1 MEEIQKTGTEDSD
14 DAGLRY
20 LFTKKPL
27 RSQRIDIYKK
37 IYFIY
42 EKTIPGRDGE

>member
-1 MEEIQKTGTEDSD
+1 MVEIQRTGTEDSD
-14 DAGLRY
+14 DAGPRY
-20 LFTKKPL
+20 LSIKKPL

-42 EKTIPGRDGE
+42 EKTISGRDGE